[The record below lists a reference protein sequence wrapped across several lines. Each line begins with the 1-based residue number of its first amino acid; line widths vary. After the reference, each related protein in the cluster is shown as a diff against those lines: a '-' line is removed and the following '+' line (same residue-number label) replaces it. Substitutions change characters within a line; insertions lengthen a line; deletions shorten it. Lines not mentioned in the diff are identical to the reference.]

1 MDKQRSVSLMNEF
14 LMKDLV
20 TGVDSSTVA
29 DTVVSLSITSRHEVG
44 IYRDGEGKRNS
55 SYCSYRGCNG
65 EEMFGQIQKFVHYP
79 GLGTLVFIKRFTKTR
94 SSILNSSGPPCRDV
108 LESYAQVSL
117 ICRFVIEVLPL
128 TENAPVSCIR
138 LMNMISICILID
150 SLSSSCCYVVK
161 LPNNFEHQ

>member
-1 MDKQRSVSLMNEF
+1 
-14 LMKDLV
+14 MKDLV